1 MVRDKGLFGHPTI
14 KRTRPPPSLM
24 KSERKNL
31 VQVSFGKVAKRS
43 PEVGA
48 ALAEAR
54 AARNRQTRLERQ
66 AAKTEEV
73 EASRARRRR
82 RRREKEEDLNLFL
95 CRRIH
100 ISMEENV
107 RPKIGRSTAR
117 KLFHRGTAS
126 PLGRIGVADFRG
138 PDGRHSIHFEFTPRG
153 FASWRGRRWRP
164 GEAERAARYITRED
178 GLDGG
183 EHGWWSNVADHRP
196 QLVGFFRTLEALE
209 KHDRKNANVYISEII
224 ALPAEL
230 TAKQRRRAVRRIC
243 QFFEERS
250 LNYVAAVHLPDRDGD
265 QRNFHCHILYSLR
278 PCKRVDTYDWSFA
291 VVKENDINTPDG
303 IRSRRRQVVR
313 DINTTLCATGIDKRL
328 TELSNPARGMAEAE
342 PTAGQIS
349 TAIKRRL
356 TAMESQKALLQKISL
371 FASDARATLHKTSQ
385 DLSLLRSA
393 VRYRLERATRL
404 NELKHTIL
412 LHNSAR
418 TTSMMAAQNPL
429 SHLLQN
435 LREHLRTDLEGNT
448 ILLSSQAAEISKKME
463 RHRSALTISQHANRS
478 AVQTAAN
485 VTSVRLANV
494 QCKLQV
500 NPADLKH
507 TAVVALSRIRTM
519 YRAVAAR
526 AGDNAKRIAIVRDR
540 ALDMNA
546 LLKKREVLE
555 TAEARR
561 VNRDSKLLSSAAQI
575 LLKLLEPLQRKIE
588 SRRSDPLELDET
600 RVHAREALDAIR
612 NTIASKNHACDQAL
626 ANARPSKASL
636 SRTGGESPT
645 AAADDR
651 DNGKSPALERHPRA
665 TRPNASQSIRARPH
679 TTQETHSSGKASR
692 AHTEIEALRAEI
704 RRRRAIEPGA
714 IDAHPARGSFSK
726 GRERLEELRNVARKH
741 KPPADLVMH
750 RSSPKISNSDEAAEA
765 RRHAEMVIDMV
776 RREAKRREKR
786 VREQLLRRAR
796 GRLLTLEVGLTL
808 REDGNYTL
816 KRGKMPDDEYFVL
829 MKCNPP
835 DNTQALL
842 NEVGAKQKEAVQI
855 ENSPDATKT
864 QPVEQGTERKPARG
878 DQDEWN
884 LTMQRFA
891 AQKSGRPGK

>member
-1 MVRDKGLFGHPTI
+1 M
-14 KRTRPPPSLM
+14 
-24 KSERKNL
+24 
-31 VQVSFGKVAKRS
+31 
-43 PEVGA
+43 GA

-54 AARNRQTRLERQ
+54 GARNRQTRLERQ

-82 RRREKEEDLNLFL
+82 RRREKEENLNLL
-95 CRRIH
+95 LGRRIR

-107 RPKIGRSTAR
+107 RPRIGRSTAR

-126 PLGRIGVADFRG
+126 PLGRIGVGDFRG

-178 GLDGG
+178 GLEGG
-183 EHGWWSNVADHRP
+183 EHGWWSNVADDRP
-196 QLVGFFRTLEALE
+196 QLVGFFRALEALE

-250 LNYVAAVHLPDRDGD
+250 LGYVAALHLPDRDGD

-278 PCKRVDTYDWSFA
+278 PCERVDQYDWSFA
-291 VVKENDINTPDG
+291 VVKECDINTPDG

-313 DINTTLCATGIDKRL
+313 DINATLCAARIDKRL
-328 TELSNPARGMAEAE
+328 THLSNKARGMAEAE

-385 DLSLLRSA
+385 DLSLLKSA
-393 VRYRLERATRL
+393 VRYRLERSTRL
-404 NELKHTIL
+404 NELKQTIL
-412 LHNSAR
+412 LRNSAR
-418 TTSMMAAQNPL
+418 ATSMMAAQNPL
-429 SHLLQN
+429 SHSLHN
-435 LREHLRTDLEGNT
+435 LRKRLHTDHEGNT

-463 RHRSALTISQHANRS
+463 RQRSALTSSRYANRS
-478 AVQTAAN
+478 SVHTATN
-485 VTSVRLANV
+485 VTSDRLVKV
-494 QCKLQV
+494 QTILQV

-507 TAVVALSRIRTM
+507 MAVVALSRTRIL

-526 AGDNAKRIAIVRDR
+526 TGDNAKRIAVVRDR

-546 LLKKREVLE
+546 LLKKSEVLK
-555 TAEARR
+555 TAETQR

-575 LLKLLEPLQRKIE
+575 LLQQLEPLQRKIG

-600 RVHAREALDAIR
+600 RAHGREALNAIR
-612 NTIASKNHACDQAL
+612 KTIASKHHACDQAL

-636 SRTGGESPT
+636 SRTGGAAPT
-645 AAADDR
+645 AAPDDP
-651 DNGKSPALERHPRA
+651 DNGKGPEMKEHTRA
-665 TRPNASQSIRARPH
+665 IRPDASQSIRARPN
-679 TTQETHSSGKASR
+679 TTRETRSSETASR
-692 AHTEIEALRAEI
+692 AHTEIEALRTEI
-704 RRRRAIEPGA
+704 RRRQAIEPDA
-714 IDAHPARGSFSK
+714 IQSHPTRGSFSK
-726 GRERLEELRNVARKH
+726 GRERLEELRDVARQH
-741 KPPADLVMH
+741 KPPSDLVMH

-796 GRLLTLEVGLTL
+796 GRLLSLGVSLTL
-808 REDGNYTL
+808 REDGNYSL
-816 KRGKMPDDEYFVL
+816 EIGKIPDDEYSVL

-835 DNTQALL
+835 ENTQALL
-842 NEVGAKQKEAVQI
+842 NKVGAKQKEAMQKEAMQI
-855 ENSPDATKT
+855 ENSPDATTT
-864 QPVEQGTERKPARG
+864 QPIKQSAERKPASG
-878 DQDEWN
+878 DQDEGN